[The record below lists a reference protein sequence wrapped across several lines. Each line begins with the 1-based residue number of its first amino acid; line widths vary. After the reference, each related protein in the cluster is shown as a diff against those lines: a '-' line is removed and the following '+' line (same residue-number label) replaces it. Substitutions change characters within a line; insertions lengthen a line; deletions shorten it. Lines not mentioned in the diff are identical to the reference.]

1 MSPVRLLLFT
11 AVVCLPASSAMAQYT
26 NLLAHRSLSQWTQQN
41 GEPVDGGWT
50 FDEDGS
56 LHLSSRGG
64 NLLTVETFGDFD
76 LWFEYKVAKK
86 GNNGIKYRV
95 RQYGNSWLGLEYQI
109 QDDAA
114 FPQMADKHRTAAIY
128 DIFVPS
134 SPVFTR
140 EYAPE
145 GEWNVGH
152 ITVQNNR
159 IRHWM
164 NGHLIIDECVG
175 SPEWDEA
182 VANSKFRNR
191 ENFGEN
197 RVGRIMLTDHNSET
211 WFRNVYIRRLDNCR

>member
-1 MSPVRLLLFT
+1 MLAIRCVFLFT
-11 AVVCLPASSAMAQYT
+11 GFVLTTGTSLAQYT
-26 NLLAHRSLSQWTQQN
+26 NLLADRSLDQWTQQN
-41 GEPVDGGWT
+41 GKPVSGGWQI
-50 FDEDGS
+50 DDDGS
-56 LHLSSRGG
+56 LHLAGRGG
-64 NLLTVETFGDFD
+64 NLLTVGNFGDFD
-76 LWFEYKVAKK
+76 LWFEYKVATK

-95 RQYGNSWLGLEYQI
+95 KEYGNSWLGLEYQI

-114 FPQMADKHRTAAIY
+114 FPKMGNKHLTAGLY
-128 DIFVPS
+128 DIFATS
-134 SPVFTR
+134 SPAFTR

-164 NGHLIIDECVG
+164 NGHLIIDECSG
-175 SPEWDEA
+175 SPDWKDA

-197 RVGRIMLTDHNSET
+197 RVGKLMLTDHNSEV
-211 WFRNVYIRRLDNCR
+211 WYRNVFVRRLDSCR